1 MNPLLNPPLKPPKQA
16 PVWHAHA
23 KLVFVAFC
31 WGTTLIAGRIVAQN
45 IPNLTAASGRF
56 LIAALIFMVLLRS
69 QGPLPKINAK
79 QALVT
84 AAMGLTGVF
93 CFNFFFFT
101 ALEKV
106 PASKVA
112 LIVSLSPILTALA
125 VSLILKERLS
135 FQRWCGI
142 LLAFLGVSIVITQG
156 QIQDTLHYFT
166 NSFESG
172 EGFMMLSVS
181 SWVAYTVLGRFALV
195 GLTPLQATTYAA
207 LWGTAALFLA
217 TLSDIALWQASMLTW
232 ENTLAVLYIAIFGT
246 VIASLWFLQGV
257 RTLGP
262 ARTAVYANL
271 TPIFGVVLGY
281 LVLSEP
287 IDLSMIVGGAI
298 VILGVTLTNR
308 ARA

>member
-1 MNPLLNPPLKPPKQA
+1 MNTPAKSPKQA
-16 PVWHAHA
+16 PIWQAHA
-23 KLVFVAFC
+23 KLVFVALC

-45 IPNLTAASGRF
+45 LPNLTAASSRF
-56 LIAALIFMVLLRS
+56 LIAALIFVVLLRS

-125 VSLILKERLS
+125 VSFILKERLS

-142 LLAFLGVSIVITQG
+142 VLAFFGVSIVITQG
-156 QIQDTLHYFT
+156 QVHETLQYFA

-207 LWGTAALFLA
+207 LWGTAGLLLA
-217 TLSDIALWQASMLTW
+217 TLSDIPLWHSGMLTL
-232 ENTLAVLYIAIFGT
+232 ENALGILYIAIFGT

-257 RTLGP
+257 RVLGP

-271 TPIFGVVLGY
+271 TPIFGVILGY
-281 LVLSEP
+281 LILSEP
-287 IDLSMIVGGAI
+287 IDLSMIIGGAI

>member
-1 MNPLLNPPLKPPKQA
+1 MDTSTKSPKQA
-16 PVWHAHA
+16 PIWLAHA

-56 LIAALIFMVLLRS
+56 LIATVIFVVLLRS

-125 VSLILKERLS
+125 VSFILKERLS

-142 LLAFLGVSIVITQG
+142 LLAFFGVSIVITQG
-156 QIQDTLHYFT
+156 QVHKTLQYFA

-181 SWVAYTVLGRFALV
+181 CWVAYTVLGRFALA

-207 LWGTAALFLA
+207 LWGTAGLLLA
-217 TLSDIALWQASMLTW
+217 TLSDIPIWHADMLAWDNALAILH
-232 ENTLAVLYIAIFGT
+232 IAIFGT

-262 ARTAVYANL
+262 ARTAVYSNL

-281 LVLSEP
+281 LILSEP
-287 IDLSMIVGGAI
+287 VDLSMMIGGAI

>member
-1 MNPLLNPPLKPPKQA
+1 MPTPPPAQPPI
-16 PVWHAHA
+16 WLAHA

-45 IPNLTAASGRF
+45 VPHFTAASGRF
-56 LIAALIFMVLLRS
+56 IIATVIFLILLRS
-69 QGPLPKINAK
+69 QGPLPKINAR

-93 CFNFFFFT
+93 CFNLFFFT

-106 PASKVA
+106 PASKTA

-125 VSLILKERLS
+125 VSLILRETLS
-135 FQRWCGI
+135 LQRWLGI
-142 LLAFLGVSIVITQG
+142 ALAFLGVSIVITQG
-156 QIQDTLHYFT
+156 QVLETLHYFA

-207 LWGTAALFLA
+207 LWGTAALLIA
-217 TLSDIALWQASMLTW
+217 TIFDIPHWDSDMLTW
-232 ENTLAVLYIAIFGT
+232 ENAAAIVYIATFGT
-246 VIASLWFLQGV
+246 AIASLWFLQGV
-257 RTLGP
+257 RAIGP
-262 ARTAVYANL
+262 ARTAVYSNL
-271 TPIFGVVLGY
+271 TPVFGVTLGF

-287 IDLSMIVGGAI
+287 IHLSMILGGVI
-298 VILGVTLTNR
+298 VIAGVTLTNR
-308 ARA
+308 AKV

>member
-1 MNPLLNPPLKPPKQA
+1 
-16 PVWHAHA
+16 
-23 KLVFVAFC
+23 
-31 WGTTLIAGRIVAQN
+31 
-45 IPNLTAASGRF
+45 
-56 LIAALIFMVLLRS
+56 
-69 QGPLPKINAK
+69 LPKINAK

-106 PASKVA
+106 TASKVA

-156 QIQDTLHYFT
+156 QVQDTLHYFT

-217 TLSDIALWQASMLTW
+217 TLSDIDLWQASMVTW
-232 ENTLAVLYIAIFGT
+232 ENTLAILYIAIFGT
-246 VIASLWFLQGV
+246 VVASLWFLQGV

>member
-1 MNPLLNPPLKPPKQA
+1 M
-16 PVWHAHA
+16 
-23 KLVFVAFC
+23 FVAFC
-31 WGTTLIAGRIVAQN
+31 WGTTLIAGRVVAQN

-56 LIAALIFMVLLRS
+56 VIAALIFLVLLRS
-69 QGPLPKINAK
+69 QGPLPRINTR

-93 CFNFFFFT
+93 CFNLFFFT

-106 PASKVA
+106 AASKVA

-125 VSLILKERLS
+125 MSLILRENLS
-135 FQRWCGI
+135 LQRWCGI
-142 LLAFLGVSIVITQG
+142 VLAFLGVSIVITQG
-156 QIQDTLHYFT
+156 QVQDTLHYFAD
-166 NSFESG
+166 SFESG

-181 SWVAYTVLGRFALV
+181 SWVAYTILGRLALV

-207 LWGTAALFLA
+207 LWGTTGLLIASLG
-217 TLSDIALWQASMLTW
+217 DIAHWQAAMLTW
-232 ENTLAVLYIAIFGT
+232 ENVLAVLYIAIFGT

-257 RTLGP
+257 RVIGP

-271 TPIFGVVLGY
+271 TPIFGVILGY

-287 IDLSMIVGGAI
+287 IDTSMIVGGTI
-298 VILGVTLTNR
+298 VITGVILTNR
-308 ARA
+308 AKG